1 MAIHII
7 RERATPQQISQMLE
21 ALGIYIKLAVDID
34 QQAIAGGGEMHY
46 DCEQALL
53 AEGSLQSNIWGA
65 DWTPLRQR
73 IAYESIINLRS
84 RTNRSMEILDPQIR
98 AQVAQVVLS
107 RLGGI

>member
-1 MAIHII
+1 
-7 RERATPQQISQMLE
+7 
-21 ALGIYIKLAVDID
+21 
-34 QQAIAGGGEMHY
+34 MHY

>member
-1 MAIHII
+1 
-7 RERATPQQISQMLE
+7 
-21 ALGIYIKLAVDID
+21 
-34 QQAIAGGGEMHY
+34 MHY

-53 AEGSLQSNIWGA
+53 ASGRLQSNIWGA
-65 DWTPLRQR
+65 DWTPIRQR
-73 IAYESIINLRS
+73 IAYESIINLRP

>member
-7 RERATPQQISQMLE
+7 RERATPEQISEMLE
-21 ALGIYIKLAVDID
+21 ALGIYIKLAVDIE
-34 QQAIAGGGEMHY
+34 QRVIAGGGEMHY

-53 AEGSLQSNIWGA
+53 AEGSSQSNIWGA

-84 RTNRSMEILDPQIR
+84 QSNRSMEILDPQIR
-98 AQVAQVVLS
+98 AQVAQVIFIY
-107 RLGGI
+107 LGGV